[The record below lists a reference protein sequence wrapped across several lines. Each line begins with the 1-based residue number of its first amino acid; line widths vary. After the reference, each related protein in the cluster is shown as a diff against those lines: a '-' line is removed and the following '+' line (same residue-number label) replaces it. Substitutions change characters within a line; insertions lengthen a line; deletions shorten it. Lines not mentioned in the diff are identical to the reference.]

1 MNLFVRAA
9 TGRLTNLTPT
19 NTVLADTEV
28 KLCVPVKQATA
39 QDIITDMFSALML
52 TYDDDKERTDTAGKF
67 FNVL

>member
-28 KLCVPVKQATA
+28 KLCAPVKQATA

-52 TYDDDKERTDTAGKF
+52 TYDEMERTDTAGKF